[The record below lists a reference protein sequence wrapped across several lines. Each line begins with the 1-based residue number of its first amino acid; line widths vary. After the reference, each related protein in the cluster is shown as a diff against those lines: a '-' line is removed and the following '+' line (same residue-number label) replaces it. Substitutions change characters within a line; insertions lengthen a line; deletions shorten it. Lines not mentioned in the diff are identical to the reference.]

1 MSLATT
7 CPQCK
12 TSFKVVA
19 DQLKLRRGLVRCGV
33 CQHVFSGLEFLKYV
47 EETTTVRE
55 STPESTTGLPGDD
68 TNVDTMGG
76 LRTAYFLPENGAP
89 DTEMLMPDAPGPGD
103 VVPPESI
110 TTRGALGDD
119 DIDTTIP
126 LTDTQPDTTGSDSDR
141 TAASRARSDLWD
153 DEYRP
158 RRRRNDRKPEP
169 PAARPG
175 EFEELDPGTRSPVYP
190 ASFGEPQDEDAID
203 LFSQRTRP
211 RGLGFINRPSP
222 LVLAGAGLLILLL
235 LIQTTLASRDWLA
248 STMPSL
254 RGGLNAMAAAVGK
267 RVEAPRQLDALTIEA
282 FELQASPSPDVLALS
297 AILRNHRDHE
307 VMWPALELTL
317 TDTGGGVLVRKV
329 LQPADYLRGQ
339 PSLNPRGIASGETPI
354 RVALEARRLTP
365 AGYSVVLFYP

>member
-47 EETTTVRE
+47 EETTTLRE
-55 STPESTTGLPGDD
+55 AGADAPVAGAEGISDETTLDS
-68 TNVDTMGG
+68 VGG

-89 DTEMLMPDAPGPGD
+89 DTETLMPDAPGPGD
-103 VVPPESI
+103 VLPPESI
-110 TTRGALGDD
+110 TTRGAFSDLDE
-119 DIDTTIP
+119 TTIP
-126 LTDTQPDTTGSDSDR
+126 LSATGPDPGADSSTR
-141 TAASRARSDLWD
+141 PRSDLWD

-158 RRRRNDRKPEP
+158 RRRRQDRKPE
-169 PAARPG
+169 AAEGARPG
-175 EFEELDPGTRSPVYP
+175 EFEELDPGTRSPAYP
-190 ASFGEPQDEDAID
+190 AAFGEPQDDDAID

-222 LVLAGAGLLILLL
+222 LVLGGAALLILLL
-235 LIQTTLASRDWLA
+235 VIQVTLGARDRLAS
-248 STMPSL
+248 SIPSL
-254 RGGLNAMAAAVGK
+254 RGPLNTMAAAVGK
-267 RVEAPRQLDALTIEA
+267 RVEPPRELEALTIEA
-282 FELQASPSPDVLALS
+282 FELQASPAPDVLALS

-339 PSLNPRGIASGETPI
+339 SSLNPRGIGSGETPI
-354 RVALEARRLTP
+354 KVALEARRLSP